1 MNKRDT
7 VLTLLALGAT
17 PVLVL
22 AQQAARI
29 PRIGFLRQ
37 SQGAVSMERL
47 DAFRRGLGALGYIEG
62 KNILIDLRS
71 SEGQPER
78 LPELAADLVALKVDV
93 IVADSGSQTVAAAK
107 NATKSI
113 PIVFPTA
120 GDPVDQGFVASLSR
134 PGGNITGFSLQS
146 SESAAKSVQLVRE
159 ILPKARSIG
168 LLYNQTNPS
177 TPPLLRSTRDAARQL
192 GLNLEVYEARSVAE
206 IDAGFAA
213 IGRKRCDTLLVQSD
227 ILFLEQGARIARLAA
242 ALKLPTIGSNT
253 VMPETGGLASYG
265 PDRLDLLRRTA
276 ILVDKILRGAK
287 PADLPVEQP
296 TKFEMVINLKTAKA
310 LGIHIPQ
317 SVLIRSDRVIE

>member
-1 MNKRDT
+1 MNRRHA
-7 VLTLLALGAT
+7 VLGLLALGAT
-17 PVLVL
+17 PILVL

-29 PRIGFLRQ
+29 PRIGFLQ
-37 SQGAVSMERL
+37 HSQGSVSRERL
-47 DAFRRGLGALGYIEG
+47 DVFRRSLAGRGYIEG
-62 KNILIDLRS
+62 KTVLIDLRS

-78 LPELAADLVALKVDV
+78 LPGLAADLVALKVDV
-93 IVADSGSQTVAAAK
+93 IVADSGSQAVAAAK
-107 NATKSI
+107 NATKTI

-120 GDPVDQGFVASLSR
+120 GDPVEQRFVASLSR

-146 SESAAKSVQLVRE
+146 SESAVKSVQLVRE
-159 ILPKARSIG
+159 ILPKARSVG

-177 TPPLLRSTRDAARQL
+177 TPPFLRSTRDAARQL
-192 GLNLEVYEARSVAE
+192 GLNLEVYEARFVGE

-213 IGRKRCDTLLVQSD
+213 IGSKRCDALLLQSD
-227 ILFLEQGARIARLAA
+227 IFFLEQGARIASLAA

-253 VMPETGGLASYG
+253 VVPETGGFASYG

-296 TKFEMVINLKTAKA
+296 TKFELVINLKTAKT
-310 LGIHIPQ
+310 LGVKIPQ
-317 SVLIRSDRVIE
+317 SILIRADRVIE